1 MLMVIWLRV
10 GFVGKREIEKRE
22 IKKEQSMLSRKRDGM
37 GKGDLKT
44 LVVVDAK
51 SVVGDGW

>member
-1 MLMVIWLRV
+1 V
-10 GFVGKREIEKRE
+10 GFVGKKEREKRE
-22 IKKEQSMLSRKRDGM
+22 IDKEQSMLSRKRDGM

-51 SVVGDGW
+51 SVDGR

>member
-1 MLMVIWLRV
+1 MVIWFRV